1 MILRVTLFI
10 ILVAIAYL
18 SLTPKETITIGN
30 DKISHFIAY
39 SVLMINIG
47 LIVHGS
53 TKGMIIGVCLALAYG
68 ALMEVGQHFVPGRYM
83 SILDILANS
92 LGVLLGVLITI
103 TLGKYILEFLQF
115 ARLIR

>member
-1 MILRVTLFI
+1 MILRITLFI

-18 SLTPKETITIGN
+18 SLTPKEALTIGN

-53 TKGMIIGVCLALAYG
+53 TKGMIIGVSLALLYG
-68 ALMEVGQHFVPGRYM
+68 ALMEIGQHFVPGRYM
-83 SILDILANS
+83 SLMDIIANS
-92 LGVLLGVLITI
+92 LGVLFGVIITFL
-103 TLGKYILEFLQF
+103 LGKYIIQVLQL
-115 ARLIR
+115 ARIIP